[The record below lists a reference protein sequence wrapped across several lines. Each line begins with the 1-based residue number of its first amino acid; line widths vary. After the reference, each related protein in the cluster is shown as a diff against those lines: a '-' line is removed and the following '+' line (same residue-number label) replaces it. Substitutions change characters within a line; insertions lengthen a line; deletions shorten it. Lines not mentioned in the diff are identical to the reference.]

1 MTDARMQRL
10 QAEMEKSGLELVAL
24 IPGPNL
30 LYLSGLSFHLMERPV
45 VALIPREGM
54 AALVLPELEAAKV
67 AASRFPFIPFPYG
80 EDADSRA
87 GAFTAIAKRMKLGA
101 QKVAVEYLRMRL
113 LELRLLEKAA
123 PEVATTD
130 AGPLMASLRMAKDDT
145 EIEAM
150 REAVRIAERGF
161 EATLPAM
168 RVGAREREIAA
179 ELTLQMLRAGSDSEL
194 PFAPIVASGPNSALP
209 HAIPGDRALQAG
221 DLVIIDWGASHRG
234 YFSDL
239 TRTLAIGTLS
249 EELRAVY
256 AAVRRANQ
264 AGREAVRPGASAGE
278 VDAAARTVIKQ
289 AGYGERFIH
298 RTGHGLGLEAHE
310 EPYINEGSNLLLAPG
325 MTFTIEPGVYLQGTG
340 GVRIEDNLVVT
351 TQGGES
357 LSHYSRELKV
367 IPV

>member
-1 MTDARMQRL
+1 MSDARLQRL
-10 QAEMEKSGLELVAL
+10 QAEMENAALDLVAL

-30 LYLSGLSFHLMERPV
+30 FYLSGLSFHLMERPV
-45 VALIPREGM
+45 VALIPRVGM
-54 AALVLPELEAAKV
+54 AALALPELEAAKV
-67 AASRFPFIPFPYG
+67 AASRIPFIPFPYG
-80 EDADSRA
+80 EDVDSRT
-87 GAFTAIAKRMKLGA
+87 GAFAAMAKRMKLGA

-123 PEVATTD
+123 PNVTTTD
-130 AGPLMASLRMAKDDT
+130 AGPLMASLRMAKD
-145 EIEAM
+145 EIEVEAM
-150 REAVRIAERGF
+150 REAVRIAERGLA
-161 EATLPAM
+161 ATLPAI

-179 ELTLQMLRAGSDSEL
+179 ELMLQMLRAGSDSEL

-209 HAIPGDRALQAG
+209 HAVPGERALEAG

-249 EELRAVY
+249 DTLRAVY
-256 AAVRRANQ
+256 DAVHRANR
-264 AGREAVRPGASAGE
+264 AGREAVRPGTTAGE
-278 VDAAARTVIKQ
+278 VDGAARAVIAK

-310 EPYINEGSNLLLAPG
+310 EPYISEGNDLRLAPG

-340 GVRIEDNLVVT
+340 GVRIEDNMVVT
-351 TQGGES
+351 AQGGES
-357 LSHYSRELKV
+357 LSQYSRELMV
-367 IPV
+367 IPA